1 MKPNLNTLEIKQLTD
16 ANLPIFKL
24 LINLFN
30 TVFEEDQSNQGSDRN
45 LSSLLGNSHFI
56 VMAALVEY
64 KVVGGLTAY
73 EIPMYYSDS
82 SEIFI
87 YDLAVDPQ
95 YQRMGIGKG
104 LMQSLREYCLKQGV
118 KEFFVMAHEEDE
130 HAIDFYRATG
140 GKSEKVINFLYKTT
154 E

>member
-56 VMAALVEY
+56 VMAALVEN